1 MIRRSAT
8 LILLIS
14 LLTLIG
20 AVTVLAQ
27 PEKERPPDG
36 GAPRDFNLPTTET
49 SKLSNDLTVT
59 LIPYGTVPKSSIQLV
74 VRVGNIDETADQL
87 WLADLVGEFLK
98 EGTASLNGADLAR
111 KAAGMG
117 GELYVAVGTDQT
129 TIGLSVLSEFTP
141 QAVSLLAEIMA
152 SPAFPESELDRL
164 KRNMAR
170 DISIQK
176 TPPQAIALER
186 FRKVLYGDQR
196 YGTLFPTDEMLA
208 GYGLES
214 VKSFFSAHFGP
225 AAATLYVAG
234 VYDKEEVQK
243 AVTAGFEKWTSSVAE
258 GGSEQEGKVNKGV
271 FMVDRPG
278 AAQSSL
284 IIGLPVVD
292 PSHPDYLALS
302 VTNALLGGSF
312 GSRITSNIRENKG
325 YTYSPYSSVASR
337 LGDAYWA
344 QNADVS
350 TAVTG
355 AAIKE
360 ILFEIDR
367 LANEPPSVE
376 ELKSIQ
382 NYLAGIF
389 VLQNS
394 SRGGIIGITAF
405 VRLHGLAEDYLST
418 YVEKVHAVTP
428 ERVSELVRKYIRGN
442 DLSIVVVGD
451 KATVAKQLE
460 PFGKVSE

>member
-8 LILLIS
+8 FILLIS
-14 LLTLIG
+14 LLTMV
-20 AVTVLAQ
+20 AAATVLAQ
-27 PEKERPPDG
+27 PEKEMPPEG
-36 GAPRDFNLPTTET
+36 STPRDFSLPATET
-49 SKLSNDLTVT
+49 YQLGNDLAVT
-59 LIPYGTVPKSSIQLV
+59 LIPYGTVPKSTIQLV
-74 VRVGNIDETADQL
+74 VGVGNIDESTDQL

-98 EGTASLNGADLAR
+98 EGTATLSGSDLAT
-111 KAAGMG
+111 KAASMG
-117 GELYVAVGTDQT
+117 GQIFVNVGTDQT
-129 TIGLSVLSEFTP
+129 SIGLSVLSEFTP
-141 QAVSLLAEIMA
+141 QAVSLLAEILE
-152 SPAFPESELDRL
+152 SPAFPASELDRL

-176 TPPQAIALER
+176 TRPQSIALER

-208 GYGLES
+208 GYDLES
-214 VKSFFSAHFGP
+214 VKSFFNAHFGP
-225 AAATLYVAG
+225 AVSTLYVAG
-234 VYDKEEVQK
+234 VYDDEEVK
-243 AVTAGFEKWTSSVAE
+243 AAVTAGFEKWTSVVTPGE
-258 GGSEQEGKVNKGV
+258 SEQQSNVNKGV
-271 FMVDRPG
+271 FLVDRPG

-292 PSHPDYLALS
+292 PSHPDYLDLS

-312 GSRITSNIRENKG
+312 GSRITTNIREDKG
-325 YTYSPYSSVASR
+325 YTYSPYSSVSSR
-337 LGDAYWA
+337 FRDAYWA

-367 LANEPPSVE
+367 LANEPPSAE

-382 NYLAGIF
+382 NYLSGIF

-428 ERVSELVRKYIRGN
+428 ERVSEIVRKYIRGS

-451 KATVAKQLE
+451 KSAVAQQLQ
-460 PFGKVSE
+460 PFGKLAE